1 MFEENERKSRLYV
14 YLTEAAVAVLLISI
28 MLSGLYWSYLWILGI
43 VFSFFIG
50 IIPVRHYVKR
60 ARMNLSDKKNNK
72 YKSSFYHDAEN
83 EYLDHFDSILDWF
96 KDKRNVTFNKEP
108 GMIDLVF
115 YVKNIKVHV
124 EFHNESATTII
135 SKNFDEK
142 TIEYNYDDYYLFS
155 DLLAKIRSDILFVIE
170 ESDNK

>member
-1 MFEENERKSRLYV
+1 MNKENERKPRVYV
-14 YLTEAAVAVLLISI
+14 YLTEAAVAALLISI
-28 MLSGLYWSYLWILGI
+28 MLSGLYWPYLWILGT

-50 IIPVRHYVKR
+50 IIPIRHYVKR

-96 KDKRNVTFNKEP
+96 KDKQNVSFNKQK
-108 GMIDLVF
+108 GIIILIFSV
-115 YVKNIKVHV
+115 NNTQLHV
-124 EFHNESATTII
+124 AFQNESATSII
-135 SKNFDEK
+135 SNNFDEM

-155 DLLAKIRSDILFVIE
+155 DLLAKIRDDITSVIE
-170 ESDNK
+170 KPDNK